1 MYSSNIGTRI
11 LLVGDFQHLTLTI
24 TPVILSDKAIILNLM
39 HELSNAPIFVLHLLI
54 Y

>member
-1 MYSSNIGTRI
+1 MYSSNI
-11 LLVGDFQHLTLTI
+11 LLVDDFQHLTFTI

-39 HELSNAPIFVLHLLI
+39 HKLSNVPIFVLHLLI